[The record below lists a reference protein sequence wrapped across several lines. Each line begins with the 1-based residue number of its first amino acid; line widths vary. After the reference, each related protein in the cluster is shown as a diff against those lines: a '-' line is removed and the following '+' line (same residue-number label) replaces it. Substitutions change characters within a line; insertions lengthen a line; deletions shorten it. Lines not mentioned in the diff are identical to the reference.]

1 MRQTW
6 YLALLPSLSSTICTT
21 PYTNHCVWAPFQTT
35 HTTTTPSQG
44 LVLNHF
50 LKALNFILLLIFLGC
65 WLCKWFS
72 ISAFVLP
79 LGLWVERPYK
89 SRPKRGVGG
98 HSICWISV
106 WEHCLEAGVSSGAL
120 YHKGRLP
127 WSTWQEPVEGS
138 SSEVIFFSITLRI
151 IEGTCSLH
159 ALVLDGHKSP
169 NSSY

>member
-1 MRQTW
+1 MQCTDPQQLMRETW
-6 YLALLPSLSSTICTT
+6 YLALLPSLSSTICTEA
-21 PYTNHCVWAPFQTT
+21 YTNHCVWALFQTT

-50 LKALNFILLLIFLGC
+50 LKSLNFILLLIFLGC

-98 HSICWISV
+98 HSICWMSK
-106 WEHCLEAGVSSGAL
+106 CLGAL
-120 YHKGRLP
+120 IGGGGQP
-127 WSTWQEPVEGS
+127 WGIVSQREA
-138 SSEVIFFSITLRI
+138 
-151 IEGTCSLH
+151 SLKYM
-159 ALVLDGHKSP
+159 AGACGGQQ
-169 NSSY
+169 